1 MTAVPRLQLLPPPGS
16 APGATAVATTEQGD
30 PRVQPVVPAKSIR
43 QDRQDFQQPLLEA
56 PFEKRQA
63 RQELAGEG
71 RAARARLSQEG
82 GPERGQGGA
91 GRTTPPSAPASG
103 RQIHFSRLTSMS
115 FMVQVL
121 GQQTVGGRDPAVTP
135 QTSLTGHRDAALLG
149 SDIYRK
155 AGGEPEILPDDAT
168 FVRLAV

>member
-16 APGATAVATTEQGD
+16 TPGATAVAVPGQD
-30 PRVQPVVPAKSIR
+30 APRVQPVVPAKAAQRGR
-43 QDRQDFQQPLLEA
+43 QGFQQA
-56 PFEKRQA
+56 TIDATIDRRQA
-63 RQELAGEG
+63 RQQLANEG
-71 RAARARLSQEG
+71 RSGQARIGRDGGQDQKSSAAVRSEATG
-82 GPERGQGGA
+82 GNL
-91 GRTTPPSAPASG
+91 
-103 RQIHFSRLTSMS
+103 INFSRLTSMP

-121 GQQTVGGRDPAVTP
+121 GQQAGGGRSQAPTP
-135 QTSLTGHRDAALLG
+135 ETSLSGHRDAALLG